1 MKNRKVKKI
10 IVTLLTGIGI
20 FTLSG
25 FIDIHANTVQAS
37 SVTSKSALS
46 KSIKGHI
53 WSLDFLGYDEPSM
66 SLLFFAKN
74 GTLGLGGSDNDLR
87 YFLNKQSRHSF
98 TISDYWLMNGSTG
111 IAPGNKVL
119 AFSNKYKIKG
129 RKLLCRFHLHFK
141 GNKGDSKAYFDFDIS
156 KLKII
161 DSKHIQGQFTYIRT
175 NKGPLKDS
183 KGLTIILSRIS

>member
-53 WSLDFLGYDEPSM
+53 WSVDFLGYDEPSEF
-66 SLLFFAKN
+66 LLFFAGN
-74 GTLGLGGSDNDLR
+74 GTFCVGLNDNDLK

-119 AFSNKYKIKG
+119 VFSNKYKIKR
-129 RKLLCRFHLHFK
+129 RKLICRFHLHFK
-141 GNKGDSKAYFDFDIS
+141 GKSGDFKGYFDFDIS

-161 DSKHIQGQFTYIRT
+161 DSKHLQGKFTYLRT

>member
-66 SLLFFAKN
+66 SLLFFAEN
-74 GTLGLGGSDNDLR
+74 GTLGLGGSDNDLSCLL
-87 YFLNKQSRHSF
+87 Y
-98 TISDYWLMNGSTG
+98 TSD
-111 IAPGNKVL
+111 A
-119 AFSNKYKIKG
+119 A
-129 RKLLCRFHLHFK
+129 
-141 GNKGDSKAYFDFDIS
+141 DE
-156 KLKII
+156 
-161 DSKHIQGQFTYIRT
+161 
-175 NKGPLKDS
+175 
-183 KGLTIILSRIS
+183 